1 MTESEPVK
9 TFVTEQSKFGN
20 YLHNKFF
27 LFFFLTLNQLKKKK
41 GNNKDKDFF
50 GNTPSYLSNINL
62 IISNPFLNQAQSF
75 TLASDVFISKTGFI
89 PKLSKILKTWVPVK
103 IS

>member
-20 YLHNKFF
+20 DLLNN
-27 LFFFLTLNQLKKKK
+27 FFFNIKSFFKK

-50 GNTPSYLSNINL
+50 GNTPPSYLSNINL
-62 IISNPFLNQAQSF
+62 IISNPFLN
-75 TLASDVFISKTGFI
+75 
-89 PKLSKILKTWVPVK
+89 
-103 IS
+103 